1 MLSGYFG
8 VPPVRVHKD
17 RIINSLQMEYG
28 GRMRARELQ
37 RRDSLSRHCD
47 SVQED
52 FVERRLF
59 EAVRTSLKMIFL

>member
-37 RRDSLSRHCD
+37 RRDSLSRHSD

>member
-1 MLSGYFG
+1 MLSGDFG
-8 VPPVRVHKD
+8 APPGRVPKD
-17 RIINSLQMEYG
+17 RIIESLRREYG

-37 RRDSLSRHCD
+37 RRDSLSRHSD

-59 EAVRTSLKMIFL
+59 EAVRTSLK